1 MVPRKNRQF
10 IRLFLLLSAVLIVLL
25 GAFTTYVWTHRS
37 PADHSDDEP
46 AAQQKQD
53 KTALYSAITHNL
65 QTPFVT
71 RTLQTSGKNLS
82 TYRVRTASDLSAPAT
97 AQSDIRATFFN
108 SKTHKKTDS
117 WRLAMTDPSHIA
129 YHSTFNHP
137 RSAWAFMDR
146 GPAFVWEY
154 STPSEFANKHSSASA
169 ELAAAG
175 AQHIF
180 VTGKFTPTAQKKIMQ
195 AYTAAPKPYLLEASK
210 TKHYTTRGRDI
221 VRYTVKL
228 DEKSLQAVND
238 LAATELGTT
247 SIYRAIALDHVST

>member
-1 MVPRKNRQF
+1 M
-10 IRLFLLLSAVLIVLL
+10 LL

-37 PADHSDDEP
+37 PADHSDDP
-46 AAQQKQD
+46 PTAAQQKQYEA
-53 KTALYSAITHNL
+53 ALYSAIAHNL

-82 TYRVRTASDLSAPAT
+82 TYRATISSDLSVPAVPR
-97 AQSDIRATFFN
+97 SDIHATFFN

-129 YHSTFNHP
+129 YQLTFNHP
-137 RSAWAFMDR
+137 RSPWAFMDR
-146 GPAFVWEY
+146 GPAFVWEHF
-154 STPSEFANKHSSASA
+154 TPPIEFAHKHGATSA

-210 TKHYTTRGRDI
+210 TKHYTTPGRDI

-228 DEKSLQAVND
+228 DEKSLKAVND
-238 LAATELGTT
+238 LAATQLGTT